1 MSAKDL
7 PLEGQVPRRALGLS
21 LLALAVP
28 VAGAFWTPEV
38 FQDYAALLWLLALV
52 PAFLLAYHRGWQG
65 VATALAFGM
74 ATLSVTQ
81 ATLLWLDRTVPELLL
96 GVVVAYVAISLGI
109 GWMADVFHRDV
120 DAVEE
125 LAFTDLLTRLPNR
138 RHARVF
144 LENEFAAAERGRPLA
159 VVLFDLDRFKEYNDR
174 YGHGAGDDA
183 LRTFGEI
190 LSSHTRKMNL
200 SARFGGEEFVSVLA
214 GSDDEGAR
222 AFAERIRGVVKGD
235 DRFRGGGLTVS
246 AGVAGYHP
254 TMRSPDEL
262 LAAADHALYRAKH
275 DGRDCVRLFGY
286 TLLEEARPSGPD
298 LDGEIIDRGYSDEYP
313 RSSEEIGHSPPPV
326 TLLPHQITGFG
337 EGYEVLLVEDD
348 EPVRELI
355 ASYLVKEGFLVH
367 EAATVPD
374 GIRELRREFDMV
386 VTDLN
391 LPEVKGTELIRATKS
406 RWPGTQ
412 VVVITGIRDSI
423 LAAQALEAGADRYL
437 YKPFGMPELR
447 SQMLDILAARKR
459 HLTDR
464 ESDGGPRGR
473 EPRTE
478 VVESIRSGA
487 LSLSRGAELRETYL
501 KGHSD
506 RVWAYARALA
516 RVVDPGEKEMEHDL
530 LELACR
536 VHDVGR
542 LRVPL
547 IILEK
552 PEPLT
557 SEEYAEVKKHTTI
570 GRQVLESVLD
580 APLVLSVVTWHHE
593 RWDGSGYPD
602 GLSGEAIL
610 LPARIVAL
618 ADALDAMTHARPHRR
633 AFSWERAVEEIR
645 AGSGSHFDPGVV
657 DAFEASLDTLR
668 SLYRELAISVEG

>member
-1 MSAKDL
+1 MPDE
-7 PLEGQVPRRALGLS
+7 PLALDRQVPPRALGLS
-21 LLALAVP
+21 LVALVVP
-28 VAGAFWTPEV
+28 VVGAFWMPEA
-38 FQDYAALLWLLALV
+38 FEDYAALLWLLALI
-52 PAFLLAYHRGWQG
+52 PAFLLAYYRGWKG

-81 ATLLWLDRTVPELLL
+81 ATLVWLDRTVPELLL
-96 GVVVAYVAISLGI
+96 GVVVAYVAIALGI
-109 GWMADVFHRDV
+109 GWMAEVFKRDV
-120 DAVEE
+120 EEVEE

-144 LENEFAAAERGRPLA
+144 LENEFAAAERGRSLA
-159 VVLFDLDRFKEYNDR
+159 VVLFDLDQFKEYNDR

-183 LRTFGEI
+183 LRRFGEI
-190 LSSHTRKMNL
+190 LDAHTRKMNL
-200 SARFGGEEFVSVLA
+200 SARFGGEEFLSVLA
-214 GSDDEGAR
+214 GSDDEGGR

-235 DRFRGGGLTVS
+235 GSFRGEGMTVS

-275 DGRDCVRLFGY
+275 EGRDCVRLFGY
-286 TLLEEARPSGPD
+286 TLLEEARPSRPDGDGGPV
-298 LDGEIIDRGYSDEYP
+298 DRGYSDEYP

-337 EGYEVLLVEDD
+337 EGYDVLLVEDD

-355 ASYLVKEGFLVH
+355 ASYLAKEGFSVQ
-367 EAATVPD
+367 EAATVAD

-391 LPEVKGTELIRATKS
+391 LPEVKGTELVRATKS
-406 RWPGTQ
+406 RWPGAQ
-412 VVVITGIRDSI
+412 VVVITGIRDSL
-423 LAAQALEAGADRYL
+423 LAAEALEAGADRYL

-464 ESDGGPRGR
+464 EGDGGPGGR
-473 EPRTE
+473 QGHEE
-478 VVESIRSGA
+478 VTESIRSGA

-506 RVWAYARALA
+506 RVWAYVRSLA
-516 RVVDPGEKEMEHDL
+516 RVVDPQGTEMQHDL

-547 IILEK
+547 TILEK

-557 SEEYAEVKKHTTI
+557 PEEYAEVKKHTTV
-570 GRQVLESVLD
+570 GRQILESVLE
-580 APLVLSVVTWHHE
+580 APLVLGIVTWHHE

-602 GLSGEAIL
+602 GLSGEAIP
-610 LPARIVAL
+610 LPARIVAV
-618 ADALDAMTHARPHRR
+618 ADALDAMTHPRPHRQ
-633 AFSWERAVEEIR
+633 ALSWERAVEEIR

-668 SLYRELAISVEG
+668 SLYQELAVSVDS